1 MTAWIVN
8 FLFLLFLIW
17 IIPKLKTGAA
27 KYFCK
32 SIVYILFILFFIQV
46 YKLDTEAGVVLT
58 ALTVVGVMIGVNVG
72 RG

>member
-1 MTAWIVN
+1 MTAWLVN
-8 FLFLLFLIW
+8 FLFLLFLVW
-17 IIPKLKTGAA
+17 IIPKLKTGTA

-32 SIVYILFILFFIQV
+32 FIVYILFLIFFIQV